1 MALLEKQTVVLHKTH
16 PKAQMWV
23 SPQSFNSAW
32 MDQFLGIVKAEPA
45 WLSGIVFGPQV
56 RMSLPALRAA
66 VPKRYPIRHYPDI
79 THSLAAQYPVP
90 EWDVAYAATEAREAA
105 PRILPMRTHMVAA
118 PQGDV
123 AVGVVQAPAPPTET
137 AAPRAAEKIPD
148 PVKTAPTATKQAPK
162 INAKE
167 ATVVPNAAKSAKNA
181 PTAGSEAGGKG
192 TDLANVDLGGT
203 DFPYP
208 AYQRNIVNRIAE
220 NFRTNEKGRSAEV
233 MFIIRRDG
241 SVDPDQMQLVT
252 RSGSYTF
259 DNAAMGAIEAAATK
273 KLFGPLP
280 ADFKN
285 DALTVVFRFDP
296 MIIRP

>member
-1 MALLEKQTVVLHKTH
+1 VTAGVAGNRGDVALGLLAAGALHAFAAVVLFT
-16 PKAQMWV
+16 
-23 SPQSFNSAW
+23 SS
-32 MDQFLGIVKAEPA
+32 D
-45 WLSGIVFGPQV
+45 
-56 RMSLPALRAA
+56 
-66 VPKRYPIRHYPDI
+66 
-79 THSLAAQYPVP
+79 
-90 EWDVAYAATEAREAA
+90 AREAA

-123 AVGVVQAPAPPTET
+123 AVGVVQAPSTPTESP
-137 AAPRAAEKIPD
+137 APRAAEKTPD

-162 INAKE
+162 INAKD
-167 ATVVPNAAKSAKNA
+167 ATVVPNAAKSVKDA
-181 PTAGSEAGGKG
+181 PTAGSEPGGKG

-203 DFPYP
+203 DFPFP

-220 NFRTNEKGRSAEV
+220 HFRTSEKNLSAEV

-259 DNAAMGAIEAAATK
+259 DNAALGAIEAAANK

-296 MIIRP
+296 AIIRPQ

>member
-1 MALLEKQTVVLHKTH
+1 MTIAAAANRGDVVLG
-16 PKAQMWV
+16 A
-23 SPQSFNSAW
+23 
-32 MDQFLGIVKAEPA
+32 LGAVLLHGAAI
-45 WLSGIVFGPQV
+45 
-56 RMSLPALRAA
+56 ALMFRAGTA
-66 VPKRYPIRHYPDI
+66 
-79 THSLAAQYPVP
+79 SEPVP
-90 EWDVAYAATEAREAA
+90 RVV
-105 PRILPMRTHMVAA
+105 PMRTFMVAA

-123 AVGVVQAPAPPTET
+123 AVGVVQAPAEATT
-137 AAPRAAEKIPD
+137 APAPRAAEKVPD
-148 PVKTAPTATKQAPK
+148 PSKTTPVTTKPAPK
-162 INAKE
+162 VTPKE
-167 ATVVPNAAKSAKNA
+167 ATVTPNASKSVKNA

-203 DFPYP
+203 EFPYP

-220 NFRTNEKGRSAEV
+220 QFRTSERNLSAEV

-259 DNAAMGAIEAAATK
+259 DNAAMGAIEAVANR

-285 DALTVVFRFDP
+285 DALTVIFRFDP
-296 MIIRP
+296 KIIRPQ

>member
-1 MALLEKQTVVLHKTH
+1 
-16 PKAQMWV
+16 
-23 SPQSFNSAW
+23 
-32 MDQFLGIVKAEPA
+32 
-45 WLSGIVFGPQV
+45 
-56 RMSLPALRAA
+56 MSAA
-66 VPKRYPIRHYPDI
+66 V
-79 THSLAAQYPVP
+79 AANRS
-90 EWDVAYAATEAREAA
+90 DVALGVIAAAGLHVAA
-105 PRILPMRTHMVAA
+105 AVFLFSAADAPKPAVRVVPMRTHMVAA

-123 AVGVVQAPAPPTET
+123 AVGVVQAPAAPTET
-137 AAPRAAEKIPD
+137 PAPRAAEKIPD
-148 PVKTAPTATKQAPK
+148 PTKTTPTATKQAPK
-162 INAKE
+162 IKAKD
-167 ATVVPNAAKSAKNA
+167 ATVTPNATKTVKNV

-203 DFPYP
+203 EFPYP

-220 NFRTNEKGRSAEV
+220 NFRTNEKARSAEV

-296 MIIRP
+296 LIIRPQ

>member
-1 MALLEKQTVVLHKTH
+1 MTAAVATNRGDVALGVIAAAALHV
-16 PKAQMWV
+16 AAAI
-23 SPQSFNSAW
+23 FLFSAS
-32 MDQFLGIVKAEPA
+32 DARPPA
-45 WLSGIVFGPQV
+45 V
-56 RMSLPALRAA
+56 RM
-66 VPKRYPIRHYPDI
+66 V
-79 THSLAAQYPVP
+79 
-90 EWDVAYAATEAREAA
+90 
-105 PRILPMRTHMVAA
+105 PMRTHMVAA

-123 AVGVVQAPAPPTET
+123 SVGVVQAPAPPKET
-137 AAPRAAEKIPD
+137 PAPRAAEKIPD
-148 PVKTAPTATKQAPK
+148 PTKTAPTATKVAPK
-162 INAKE
+162 IKTKD
-167 ATVVPNAAKSAKNA
+167 ATVTPNAVKSAKNA

-192 TDLANVDLGGT
+192 SDLANVDLGGT

-220 NFRTNEKGRSAEV
+220 NFRTTEKSRSAEV

-259 DNAAMGAIEAAATK
+259 DLAAMGAIEAAATR

-296 MIIRP
+296 AISRP

>member
-1 MALLEKQTVVLHKTH
+1 MGLLAAAALHAAAVFALLSTGEVKSS
-16 PKAQMWV
+16 
-23 SPQSFNSAW
+23 SPP
-32 MDQFLGIVKAEPA
+32 IV
-45 WLSGIVFGPQV
+45 
-56 RMSLPALRAA
+56 
-66 VPKRYPIRHYPDI
+66 
-79 THSLAAQYPVP
+79 
-90 EWDVAYAATEAREAA
+90 
-105 PRILPMRTHMVAA
+105 PMRTHMVAA

-123 AVGVVQAPAPPTET
+123 AVGVVQAPATPTET
-137 AAPRAAEKIPD
+137 PAPRAADKIPD
-148 PVKTAPTATKQAPK
+148 ATKTAPTATKQTPK
-162 INAKE
+162 VTPKQ
-167 ATVVPNAAKSAKNA
+167 ATVTPNAAKSVKNA

-220 NFRTNEKGRSAEV
+220 NFRTTEKTRAAEV

-259 DNAAMGAIEAAATK
+259 DNAALGAIEAAANK

-285 DALTVVFRFDP
+285 DALTVIFRFDP
-296 MIIRP
+296 AIIRPQ

>member
-1 MALLEKQTVVLHKTH
+1 MSVAAAPSEKGDVALGVIVAAALHV
-16 PKAQMWV
+16 A
-23 SPQSFNSAW
+23 
-32 MDQFLGIVKAEPA
+32 
-45 WLSGIVFGPQV
+45 
-56 RMSLPALRAA
+56 AA
-66 VPKRYPIRHYPDI
+66 VFLFNASEVH
-79 THSLAAQYPVP
+79 Q
-90 EWDVAYAATEAREAA
+90 AA

-123 AVGVVQAPAPPTET
+123 SVGVVAAPAPPTET
-137 AAPRAAEKIPD
+137 VAPRAAEKIPD
-148 PVKTAPTATKQAPK
+148 PTKTAPTGTKQAPK
-162 INAKE
+162 IKAKD
-167 ATVVPNAAKSAKNA
+167 ATVTPNAVKSAKDA

-192 TDLANVDLGGT
+192 ADLANVDLGGT
-203 DFPYP
+203 EFPYP

-220 NFRTNEKGRSAEV
+220 NFRTAEKGKSAEV

-241 SVDPDQMQLVT
+241 SVDMDQAQLVT

-285 DALTVVFRFDP
+285 DALTVIFRFDP
-296 MIIRP
+296 AIIRPQ

>member
-1 MALLEKQTVVLHKTH
+1 MSVAAAPSNRGDVALGVIAAAALHV
-16 PKAQMWV
+16 A
-23 SPQSFNSAW
+23 
-32 MDQFLGIVKAEPA
+32 
-45 WLSGIVFGPQV
+45 
-56 RMSLPALRAA
+56 AA
-66 VPKRYPIRHYPDI
+66 VFLF
-79 THSLAAQYPVP
+79 T
-90 EWDVAYAATEAREAA
+90 ATDARQSA
-105 PRILPMRTHMVAA
+105 PRLVPMRTHTVAA

-123 AVGVVQAPAPPTET
+123 SVGVVQAPAPPTET

-148 PVKTAPTATKQAPK
+148 PTKTAPTGTKQAPK
-162 INAKE
+162 IKAKD
-167 ATVVPNAAKSAKNA
+167 ATVTPNAAKTAKDA

-203 DFPYP
+203 EFPYP

-220 NFRTNEKGRSAEV
+220 QFRTTEKNLSAEV

-241 SVDPDQMQLVT
+241 SVDPDQMKLLT

-259 DNAAMGAIEAAATK
+259 DNAAMGAIEAVANR

-285 DALTVVFRFDP
+285 DALTVIFKFDP
-296 MIIRP
+296 AISRP

>member
-1 MALLEKQTVVLHKTH
+1 VTAAVETNRGTLAMGLVAAAALHAAAVAALLATGE
-16 PKAQMWV
+16 
-23 SPQSFNSAW
+23 
-32 MDQFLGIVKAEPA
+32 VK
-45 WLSGIVFGPQV
+45 S
-56 RMSLPALRAA
+56 A
-66 VPKRYPIRHYPDI
+66 VP
-79 THSLAAQYPVP
+79 QMV
-90 EWDVAYAATEAREAA
+90 
-105 PRILPMRTHMVAA
+105 PMRTHMVAA

-123 AVGVVQAPAPPTET
+123 AVGVVQAPAVPTET
-137 AAPRAAEKIPD
+137 PAPRAAEKIPD
-148 PVKTAPTATKQAPK
+148 ATKTAPTATKQTPK
-162 INAKE
+162 VTPKQ
-167 ATVVPNAAKSAKNA
+167 ATVTPNASKSVKNA

-220 NFRTNEKGRSAEV
+220 NFRTTEKTRAAEV

-259 DNAAMGAIEAAATK
+259 DNAALGAIEAAANK

-285 DALTVVFRFDP
+285 DALTVIFRFDP
-296 MIIRP
+296 AIIRPQ

>member
-1 MALLEKQTVVLHKTH
+1 MTAAVATNRGDVAVGVIAAVGLHV
-16 PKAQMWV
+16 AAAV
-23 SPQSFNSAW
+23 FLFSASEAR
-32 MDQFLGIVKAEPA
+32 QPA
-45 WLSGIVFGPQV
+45 V
-56 RMSLPALRAA
+56 RM
-66 VPKRYPIRHYPDI
+66 V
-79 THSLAAQYPVP
+79 
-90 EWDVAYAATEAREAA
+90 
-105 PRILPMRTHMVAA
+105 PMRTHMVAA
-118 PQGDV
+118 PRGDV
-123 AVGVVQAPAPPTET
+123 AVGVVQAPAAPTET
-137 AAPRAAEKIPD
+137 PAPRAAEKIPD
-148 PVKTAPTATKQAPK
+148 PTKTAPTATKKTPPIK
-162 INAKE
+162 AKD
-167 ATVVPNAAKSAKNA
+167 ATVTPNAAKSVKNA

-203 DFPYP
+203 EFPYP

-220 NFRTNEKGRSAEV
+220 NFRTTEKGRSAEV

-296 MIIRP
+296 AIIRP